1 MCGPCLVWFIG
12 ILAMDSPI
20 TGLRQDLDT
29 KALDDGEDAHHG
41 ISAHVRMPG
50 EIPVQKV
57 ETGTPVPR

>member
-1 MCGPCLVWFIG
+1 MFGMVHWYLGYGPF
-12 ILAMDSPI
+12 

-57 ETGTPVPR
+57 GTGTPVPR